1 MSRELNFSIFTQCL
15 EAVNESTMLL
25 YNSWLESDDDLK
37 EQNSLKV
44 ANLDI

>member
-1 MSRELNFSIFTQCL
+1 MKKYYLFTILILIATVFSNSV
-15 EAVNESTMLL
+15 AVS
-25 YNSWLESDDDLK
+25 